1 MMSNANV
8 RGSIGR
14 RLGLVQA
21 LVLVIALIGSAMGYL
36 GLSRVAV
43 QTESM
48 YQETIVTER
57 VASDWYRNVYNGGT
71 RTTAI
76 AVSADPALAT
86 FFAEQAAESTKSSS
100 ELQARMDK
108 LLNSPEERAAFDR
121 VIELRKA
128 YIKVRDTLTEAKK
141 QGDPARAKQ
150 LFDEQFKPAA
160 AVYLESIRVIAQQQ
174 RDQLDTALK
183 ALAET
188 NARARTALVVFGL
201 VALAAGVA
209 LAVWLTRSITRP
221 LAQAAEVADAI
232 ARFDLTGRI
241 VTTGGDETGQL
252 LRSLGEMQ
260 GALVRLIGEVRGSTD
275 SISTASAEIATGN
288 MDLSARTEQTAS
300 NLQQAAASLTQLTG
314 TVRQTADAA
323 TTANQLA
330 GSAAETA
337 QRGGAVMGQVVA
349 TMGEISDSSRRIA
362 DIIGTIDG
370 IAFQTNILALNAAV
384 EAARAGEQGRGFAVV
399 ASEVRSL
406 AQRSAQAAREIK
418 TLIATSV
425 ERVESGSRLVSDAG
439 TTMTDIVTSVQ
450 RVTDIIAE
458 IRAASQE
465 QSDGINQVNAAVG
478 HLDQMT
484 QQNAALV
491 EEAASAAESLKDQ
504 SHRLSTAIAVFRL
517 T

>member
-1 MMSNANV
+1 MMSNTNV

-36 GLSRVAV
+36 GLSRVAA

-57 VASDWYRNVYNGGT
+57 VASDWYRNVFNGGT

-86 FFAEQAAESTKSSS
+86 FFAEQAAESTKSST
-100 ELQARMDK
+100 ELQGRMDK

-121 VIELRKA
+121 VIELRKG
-128 YIKVRDTLTEAKK
+128 YIKVRDTITEAKK

-160 AVYLESIRVIAQQQ
+160 AAYLESIRVIAQQQ

-201 VALAAGVA
+201 VALAAGGA

-241 VTTGGDETGQL
+241 ETSGGDETGQL
-252 LRSLGEMQ
+252 LRSLSEMQ

-275 SISTASAEIATGN
+275 SIGTASAEIATGN

-406 AQRSAQAAREIK
+406 AQRSAQAAKEIK

-478 HLDQMT
+478 QLDQMT

-504 SHRLSTAIAVFRL
+504 STRLSTAIAVFRL
-517 T
+517 N

>member
-1 MMSNANV
+1 MMSNKNV

-36 GLSRVAV
+36 GLSRVAA
-43 QTESM
+43 QTEAM

-86 FFAEQAAESTKSSS
+86 FFAEQAAESTKSST

-121 VIELRKA
+121 VIDLRKA
-128 YIKVRDTLTEAKK
+128 YIKVRDTITEAKK

-160 AVYLESIRVIAQQQ
+160 ATYLESIRVIAQQQ
-174 RDQLDTALK
+174 RDQLDTSLK

-201 VALAAGVA
+201 VALVAGGA

-241 VTTGGDETGQL
+241 ETTGGDETGQL
-252 LRSLGEMQ
+252 LRSLSEMQ
-260 GALVRLIGEVRGSTD
+260 AALVRLIGEVRGSTD
-275 SISTASAEIATGN
+275 SIGTASAEIAMGN

-300 NLQQAAASLTQLTG
+300 NLQEAAASLTQLTG

-362 DIIGTIDG
+362 DIIGTIVG

-406 AQRSAQAAREIK
+406 AQRSAQAAKEIK

-439 TTMTDIVTSVQ
+439 TTMNDIVTSVQ

-504 SHRLSTAIAVFRL
+504 SHRLSTAISVFRL
-517 T
+517 R

>member
-1 MMSNANV
+1 MMSNANA

-14 RLGLVQA
+14 RLGLVQTA
-21 LVLVIALIGSAMGYL
+21 VLVIALIGSAMGYW
-36 GLSRVAV
+36 GLSRVAA
-43 QTESM
+43 QTEEM
-48 YQETIVTER
+48 YLDAIVTER
-57 VASDWYRNVYNGGT
+57 VASDWYRNVFNGAT

-76 AVSADPALAT
+76 AVSADPNLAT
-86 FFAEQAAESTKSSS
+86 FFTQAAATSTKVST
-100 ELQARMDK
+100 ELQEK
-108 LLNSPEERAAFDR
+108 LDQQLTTTEERANFNR
-121 VIELRKA
+121 VIELRKT
-128 YIKVRDTLTEAKK
+128 YLKVRDTITEAKK
-141 QGDPARAKQ
+141 QGDMARAKQ
-150 LFDEQFKPAA
+150 IFDEQFQKASGE
-160 AVYLESIRVIAQQQ
+160 YLEGIRVVAQQQ
-174 RDQLDTALK
+174 RDQIDSAMK

-188 NARARTALVVFGL
+188 NARARIALVVFGL
-201 VALAAGVA
+201 VALVAGGA
-209 LAVWLTRSITRP
+209 LAVWLARSITRP

-241 VTTGGDETGQL
+241 ETDGRDETGQL
-252 LRSLGEMQ
+252 LRSLDAMQ
-260 GALVRLIGEVRGSTD
+260 GSLLRLIGEVRGSTD
-275 SISTASAEIATGN
+275 SIGTASAEIATGN

-330 GSAAETA
+330 GSAAKTA

-406 AQRSAQAAREIK
+406 AQRSAQAAKEIK

-425 ERVESGSRLVSDAG
+425 DRVESGSRLVSDAG
-439 TTMTDIVTSVQ
+439 TTMNDIVTSVQ

-504 SHRLSTAIAVFRL
+504 SKRLSTAIAVFRL